1 MKLYQ
6 KQVAKKLKLKKESLV
21 KNKVFKLKVFFIKK
35 AKIEE
40 LFMILNKIKQDFLNA
55 DIDETTIEIQFKKE
69 ISKEI
74 LIDLINDMI
83 ENVSWVE
90 LEII

>member
-1 MKLYQ
+1 
-6 KQVAKKLKLKKESLV
+6 
-21 KNKVFKLKVFFIKK
+21 
-35 AKIEE
+35 
-40 LFMILNKIKQDFLNA
+40 MILNKIKQDFLNA